1 MVLEADVRLLA
12 NPLVIRM
19 GLGLL
24 VSMAVFVAGILIIRA
39 LRRELV
45 ENESLAEPLGS
56 PEDATYAYSAVIQ
69 KLKQQ
74 KFELQIAHTA
84 QQRRAKASEQ
94 ITAAVIANLPCG
106 ILFIG
111 PNGLVKQANAAAR
124 QLLGFASPLGMS
136 PDAIFRNTT
145 VASESSE
152 PARLADEIGAC
163 LRSRIRASFHSSYE
177 TASGES
183 RSLAF
188 TLIPLTMDEAS
199 ALACVIDDETAV
211 ARNRREKLL
220 QSEFVAEMAL
230 QLRFSLSVIRDCTE
244 RLSKAAHQS
253 DTHFAGDITAETD
266 RIEKLVAE
274 FVAESSSEKAAAAH
288 A

>member
-1 MVLEADVRLLA
+1 MRLLA

-19 GLGLL
+19 GMGML

-45 ENESLAEPLGS
+45 ENESVPEPLGS

-69 KLKQQ
+69 NLKQQ
-74 KFELQIAHTA
+74 KFELQNEHAA
-84 QQRRAKASEQ
+84 QKKRAKTSEQ

-111 PNGLVKQANAAAR
+111 PNGLAKQANAAAR

-136 PDAIFRNTT
+136 PDAIFRGTAVILET
-145 VASESSE
+145 GES
-152 PARLADEIGAC
+152 ARLADEVAAS
-163 LRSRIRASFHSSYE
+163 LRNRVRASFHCGYE
-177 TASGES
+177 TASGEQ
-183 RSLAF
+183 RNLLF

-199 ALACVIDDETAV
+199 ALACVISDETAV
-211 ARNRREKLL
+211 AQSRQEKLL
-220 QSEFVAEMAL
+220 QSEVAAEMAL
-230 QLRFSLSVIRDCTE
+230 QLRSSISVIRDCIEQMRKTGDQNE
-244 RLSKAAHQS
+244 AQRS
-253 DTHFAGDITAETD
+253 GDIMAETD
-266 RIEKLVAE
+266 RMEKLVSE
-274 FVAESSSEKAAAAH
+274 LVAGHSSEKAAAAH

>member
-1 MVLEADVRLLA
+1 MRVLA
-12 NPLVIRM
+12 NPLVLRM
-19 GLGLL
+19 GLALL
-24 VSMAVFVAGILIIRA
+24 VSMAVFVAGIFTIRA
-39 LRRELV
+39 LRRGLV
-45 ENESLAEPLGS
+45 ENESLPEPLGS

-74 KFELQIAHTA
+74 KFELQNEHAA
-84 QQRRAKASEQ
+84 QQRRAKTSEQ

-124 QLLGFASPLGMS
+124 QLLGFASPLGMN
-136 PDAIFRNTT
+136 PDAIFRNTM
-145 VASESSE
+145 VHSVHGEVV
-152 PARLADEIGAC
+152 RFADEIAVS
-163 LRSRIRASFHSSYE
+163 LRSRVRASFRGNYE
-177 TASGES
+177 TASGEQ

-199 ALACVIDDETAV
+199 ALACVIDDETSV
-211 ARNRREKLL
+211 AQSRREKLL

-230 QLRFSLSVIRDCTE
+230 QLRGSLAVIRDCAD
-244 RLSKAAHQS
+244 RLSQAAQQG
-253 DTHFAGDITAETD
+253 DAHFAVDITAETD
-266 RIEKLVAE
+266 RIEKLLAE
-274 FVAESSSEKAAAAH
+274 FVAERSLEHASAAH

>member
-1 MVLEADVRLLA
+1 MRLLA

-24 VSMAVFVAGILIIRA
+24 VSMAVFVIGIFTIRA
-39 LRRELV
+39 LRRGLV
-45 ENESLAEPLGS
+45 ENESLPEPLGS

-69 KLKQQ
+69 QLKQQ
-74 KFELQIAHTA
+74 KFELQNEHAA
-84 QQRRAKASEQ
+84 QQRRAKTSEQ

-111 PNGLVKQANAAAR
+111 PNGLVKQANASAR

-145 VASESSE
+145 VASEGSE
-152 PARLADEIGAC
+152 PTRLADKIATS
-163 LRSRIRASFHSSYE
+163 LRNRVRANFCSSYE
-177 TASGES
+177 TASGEQ

-188 TLIPLTMDEAS
+188 TLIPLTLDEAS
-199 ALACVIDDETAV
+199 ALACVINDETDAIES
-211 ARNRREKLL
+211 RREKLL

-230 QLRFSLSVIRDCTE
+230 QLRGSLSVIRDCAE
-244 RLSKAAHQS
+244 QVSKGHQS
-253 DTHFAGDITAETD
+253 DTHLAGDITAETD
-266 RIEKLVAE
+266 RIEELLAE
-274 FVAESSSEKAAAAH
+274 FVAERSSERAAAAH

>member
-1 MVLEADVRLLA
+1 MRLLA

-19 GLGLL
+19 GLALL
-24 VSMAVFVAGILIIRA
+24 VSMAVFVAGILIMRA
-39 LRRELV
+39 LRRGLV
-45 ENESLAEPLGS
+45 ESESLPEPLGS

-74 KFELQIAHTA
+74 KFELQNEHAA
-84 QQRRAKASEQ
+84 QQRRAKTSEQ

-136 PDAIFRNTT
+136 PDAIFRSTT
-145 VASESSE
+145 VASESSG
-152 PARLADEIGAC
+152 PTRLADEIATS
-163 LRSRIRASFHSSYE
+163 LRNRVRANFRSTYE
-177 TASGES
+177 TASGEH
-183 RSLAF
+183 RTLAF

-199 ALACVIDDETAV
+199 ALACVIDDETAL
-211 ARNRREKLL
+211 AHSRREKLL
-220 QSEFVAEMAL
+220 QSEFVAETAL
-230 QLRFSLSVIRDCTE
+230 QLRSSLSVIRDCAE
-244 RLSKAAHQS
+244 RLSKAGPHSEAHLV
-253 DTHFAGDITAETD
+253 GDITAETD
-266 RIEKLVAE
+266 RIENLVTE
-274 FVAESSSEKAAAAH
+274 FVVQHSSENAAAAH